1 MKKLDGKSLDIRE
14 DSIEKLKKL
23 FPEIISEGEQI
34 NFEKLKAILT
44 DDLDESNEKYTFTWN
59 GKSQATKIANT
70 PTTGT
75 LKPNTDRSKDWN
87 TTENL
92 YIEGDNL
99 EVLKLLQKSY
109 SNKIKVVYIDPP
121 YNTGNDFVYNDDYK
135 DNIKNYI
142 TKTEQID
149 EDGYKQSTNTEI
161 SGRYHSDWLNMM
173 YPRLKLARNLLSA
186 DGGILISIDDNEK
199 DNLIKICDEI
209 FGENNFI
216 GTFIVKS
223 TPNARDYG
231 HIGKMHEYIL
241 FYAKDINSLTSNHL
255 EDKTKKFTYSDE
267 NGPFN
272 IHPLYNSNESFHKD
286 NRPNL
291 YYPFYINPESQD
303 KDGFYDISLIE
314 SDYYSVEV
322 YPPKSVKNSVQF
334 VWRWGKELS
343 EKNLSTEIVGYKSN
357 SGDWRI
363 VQKMRGNK
371 KVIRSILEEPSFTSR
386 RGTAE
391 LENLFNAKIF
401 DFPKPS
407 GLIKQILMALSNHD
421 SIILDFFSG
430 SATSAQATMELN
442 SEDNGVR
449 KYIMIQ
455 LPEKVEVN
463 STAYKEGYRTIPDIA
478 IERINRAGDKI
489 IKENPE
495 LKNKLDIGFKYF
507 KLDKSNIKKWNI
519 DQNNLEEELLLFT
532 DNFEEGSTHDEIVY
546 ELLLK
551 QGIQLTVPIE
561 KKIYEDTSIYVIA
574 NGAMFVVI
582 GNSINEAIGEYIRD
596 YESVFNQGEDSE
608 IVVAFQD
615 IGFEDDST
623 KLNTF
628 EILKASGFKDE
639 NIFTV

>member
-1 MKKLDGKSLDIRE
+1 MADLNPMSGETLDLTEENIKKLKEIFPQVLNENQIDFDKLRLILGDE
-14 DSIEKLKKL
+14 IENR
-23 FPEIISEGEQI
+23 P
-34 NFEKLKAILT
+34 
-44 DDLDESNEKYTFTWN
+44 EKYSFTWN
-59 GKSQATKIANT
+59 GKNDAIKLAQQPS
-70 PTTGT
+70 TGT
-75 LKPNTDRSKDWN
+75 LRPNKEKSKNWN
-87 TTENL
+87 ETENL

-99 EVLKLLQKSY
+99 EVLKQLQKSY
-109 SNKIKVVYIDPP
+109 AGKIKVIYIDPP

-135 DNIKNYI
+135 DNMKSYLNK
-142 TKTEQID
+142 TKQIN
-149 EDGYKQSTNTEI
+149 EEGYKQSTNTET

-173 YPRLKLARNLLSA
+173 YPRLKLARNLLSV
-186 DGGILISIDDNEK
+186 DGGIFISIDDNEK

-209 FGENNFI
+209 FGENNFV
-216 GTFIVKS
+216 GTFVVKS

-241 FYAKDINSLTSNHL
+241 FYAKDIDKLTSNHL
-255 EDKTKKFTYSDE
+255 EDKSKKFTYSDK

-291 YYPFYINPESQD
+291 YYPFYINPDSRDE
-303 KDGFYDISLIE
+303 DGFYDISLKE
-314 SDYYSVEV
+314 SDLFSIEV

-363 VQKMRGNK
+363 IQKMRGNK
-371 KVIRSILEEPSFTSR
+371 KVIRSILEESSFTSR

-407 GLIKQILMALSNHD
+407 ELIKQIIKVLSDQD

-442 SEDNGVR
+442 TEDNGTR

-489 IKENPE
+489 IQENLGLE
-495 LKNKLDIGFKYF
+495 NKLDIGFKYF
-507 KLDKSNIKKWNI
+507 KLDKSNIKKWNV
-519 DQNNLEEELLLFT
+519 DSENLEESLFAME
-532 DNFEEGSTHDEIVY
+532 DNFVEGRTNLDIVY
-546 ELLLK
+546 EVLLK
-551 QGIQLTVPIE
+551 QGLDLNTP
-561 KKIYEDTSIYVIA
+561 YEEFIVDDTSVYDVAFGNLYIIL
-574 NGAMFVVI
+574 
-582 GNSINEAIGEYIRD
+582 GNSISQEVADFIATKQNE
-596 YESVFNQGEDSE
+596 YENENPTAVFNDNGFVNDED
-608 IVVAFQD
+608 
-615 IGFEDDST
+615 
-623 KLNTF
+623 KLNTI
-628 EILKASGFKDE
+628 EILRNNGFNHDQLLS
-639 NIFTV
+639 I